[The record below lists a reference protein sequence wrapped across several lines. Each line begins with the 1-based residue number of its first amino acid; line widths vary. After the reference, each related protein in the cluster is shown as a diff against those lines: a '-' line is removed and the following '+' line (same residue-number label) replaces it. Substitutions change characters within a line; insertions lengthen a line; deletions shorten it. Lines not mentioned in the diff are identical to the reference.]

1 MMGPATTGK
10 PPKVPAISEPHF
22 LPARVINKINNGTVK
37 NLNKSK
43 VVFIIRLYLV
53 NNNLF
58 SFESRFE

>member
-43 VVFIIRLYLV
+43 VVFIISLYVV

-58 SFESRFE
+58 SFENRLE